1 MPTSLIT
8 LTTTLALA
16 AASFALPA
24 LAAEEAA
31 TTDIGTF
38 DKATAGE
45 AFARRPY
52 SPYAARES
60 L

>member
-1 MPTSLIT
+1 MKPKGTTTMPTRLIT

-16 AASFALPA
+16 AGSFALPA
-24 LAAEEAA
+24 LAGAEGA

-45 AFARRPY
+45 A
-52 SPYAARES
+52 
-60 L
+60 